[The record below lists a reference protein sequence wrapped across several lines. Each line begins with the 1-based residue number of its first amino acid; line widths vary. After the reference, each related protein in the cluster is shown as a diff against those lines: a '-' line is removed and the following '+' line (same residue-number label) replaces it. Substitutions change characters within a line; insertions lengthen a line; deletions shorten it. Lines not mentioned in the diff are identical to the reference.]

1 MLHML
6 LRTEWMVDFVRT
18 DTPSSSVA
26 AVSGADET
34 GDAEAGTAA
43 SADTKPDND
52 VESSEPVPSDLC
64 QDSTDIDTHQS
75 TIGQSL
81 LVSFVAMMLI
91 CYAFWSIIQ
100 VQETLKLLYRAVSS
114 PASYWVGFLC
124 CLIRLYW

>member
-1 MLHML
+1 
-6 LRTEWMVDFVRT
+6 MVDFVRT

-91 CYAFWSIIQ
+91 CYAF
-100 VQETLKLLYRAVSS
+100 
-114 PASYWVGFLC
+114 
-124 CLIRLYW
+124 